1 VLFAPRKRLFA
12 LFENGVATLW
22 KAARHPNA
30 ILPGKPGAPLLQQM
44 QGIRRKAVG
53 LRRAVD

>member
-1 VLFAPRKRLFA
+1 LFAPRKRLFA